1 MKPTNAAP
9 APRTWNNRD
18 AIGVLTLKGVRTL
31 TPPQRR
37 KLADWLRR
45 RADDIETEPH
55 EFVARFRSRHFK

>member
-1 MKPTNAAP
+1 MEQ
-9 APRTWNNRD
+9 PRRD
-18 AIGVLTLKGVRTL
+18 RRALTLKGVRTL